1 MDRANT
7 ETGRGNNVMCGSA
20 WPHSEGFAHPLTTFG
35 AVLDDITSEQKAKF
49 YGGTAA
55 ELLGV
60 S

>member
-1 MDRANT
+1 MF
-7 ETGRGNNVMCGSA
+7 GSD

-35 AVLDDITSEQKAKF
+35 AVLDDVTPEQKAKF